1 MSEWWTYSPANF
13 LMFTARTY
21 YRLFERHNAALWP
34 AHIAA
39 LLAGAVVLALL
50 WRRPD
55 PRTAR
60 IAASVL
66 VVGCLVVAGAY
77 FWGRYST
84 IHNGGRWFAVA
95 FAMQALALGWCGVV
109 RAGHAGTGLELE
121 TERTVRRRAGLGIF
135 LFSALL
141 YPLLAPLSGRPWGQ
155 SEVFGLVPD
164 PTALAT
170 LGLLLVAKRA
180 PRWLWIVPVGWCV
193 FSAMTL
199 WTLHAPEAFGL
210 IGGLVTSVV
219 LAGLSRGQRSA
230 SPSTD

>member
-21 YRLFERHNAALWP
+21 YRLFERHNAMLWP

-39 LLAGAVVLALL
+39 LLAGAAVLVLL
-50 WRRPD
+50 WRRSD

-60 IAASVL
+60 IAAGVL
-66 VVGCLVVAGAY
+66 VAGWLIVAGGY
-77 FWGRYST
+77 FWARYAT
-84 IHNGGRWFAVA
+84 IHIGGRWFAVA
-95 FAMQALALGWCGVV
+95 FAAQALGLGWCGVV
-109 RAGHAGTGLELE
+109 RAGFGWE
-121 TERTVRRRAGLGIF
+121 TEPTVRRRAGLGLF

-141 YPLLAPLSGRPWGQ
+141 YPLLAHLSGRPWGQ
-155 SEVFGLVPD
+155 SEVFGLMPD

-170 LGLLLVAKRA
+170 LGLLLVTKRA
-180 PRWLWIVPVGWCV
+180 PWWLWIVPVGWCL

-210 IGGLVTSVV
+210 AVVPVTSVV
-219 LAGLSRGQRSA
+219 LAGLSRCRDSA
-230 SPSTD
+230 SASAD